1 MTHIKQSH
9 QASLQTVYKKLDRDE
24 PFTNE
29 EKNSYS
35 NKEQALIRGI
45 QLKDKL
51 SKDDAKEKYIL
62 YLNKSDKA
70 VKGLS
75 SSVRKYL
82 KAQYPKVG
90 HTVEHNVDEFVK
102 LPQKTKIR
110 KENKQ
115 NVNSFLIKNKSVET
129 SKKYSKK
136 SKKEKNY
143 IRIKNGHKDYPN
155 ASLPELR
162 HGPNSVWSQDW
173 RLSHGLQRNY
183 K

>member
-1 MTHIKQSH
+1 MAKIKSH

-24 PFTNE
+24 PFTSK
-29 EKNSYS
+29 EKDSYS

-51 SKDDAKEKYIL
+51 SKDGAKEKYIL
-62 YLNKSDKA
+62 YLNKSDSA
-70 VKGLS
+70 VKSLS

-82 KAQYPKVG
+82 KSQYPKIG
-90 HTVEHNVDEFVK
+90 HTVEHSVNDFERI
-102 LPQKTKIR
+102 PQKSKIK

-115 NVNSFLIKNKSVET
+115 NVFSFLSKNKSIET
-129 SKKYSKK
+129 NKNYSKK

-143 IRIKNGHKDYPN
+143 IRIKNAHEVYPN
-155 ASLPELR
+155 AGLQELR
-162 HGPNSVWSQDW
+162 HGPHSVWSQEW
-173 RLSHGLQRNY
+173 RLTHGLQRNY